1 MNKFGWAI
9 ALLLL
14 VGVGWLIFAPQPAA
28 VPPAAKS
35 AQPAPTVT
43 AASPNA
49 ATGTFSL
56 PVAGMRREQLIDTWN
71 QAREGGARP
80 HQAIDIMAP
89 GGTPVVA
96 SFGGTIVKLFNS
108 KAGGLT
114 LYVREGEWSAYY
126 AHLAGYA
133 PGLREGQRV
142 AKGERIGFVG
152 DTGNA
157 GAGNTHLHFAIHRMR
172 PEERWWQGTPVN
184 PYPLLAGGNAAR

>member
-9 ALLLL
+9 ALVL
-14 VGVGWLIFAPQPAA
+14 VAGAGWMIVAPQPAA
-28 VPPAAKS
+28 APPPAKPGQAGS
-35 AQPAPTVT
+35 APITT
-43 AASPNA
+43 AQRN
-49 ATGTFSL
+49 FVL
-56 PVAGMRREQLIDTWN
+56 PVSGIRADQFVDTWN
-71 QAREGGARP
+71 QSREGGSRV

-96 SFGGTIVKLFNS
+96 AFGGTIVKLFDS

-114 LYVREGEWSAYY
+114 LYIRDGEWQAYY

-133 PGLREGQRV
+133 KGLREGQRV
-142 AKGERIGFVG
+142 ERGERIGFVG

-172 PEERWWQGTPVN
+172 PEETWWQGTPVN
-184 PYPLLAGGNAAR
+184 PYPLLAGGSAAR